1 VSTVSSINL
10 YVISE
15 DIMPSQRRHPR
26 LRPTKA
32 NFNVDSRNKEKLGDE
47 FEKFKKK
54 VKKAAKSSPEVRALI
69 VPLAKLEKA
78 VRIGAWGIVFVPE
91 DK

>member
-1 VSTVSSINL
+1 MLTLETRRN
-10 YVISE
+10 SE
-15 DIMPSQRRHPR
+15 TS
-26 LRPTKA
+26 
-32 NFNVDSRNKEKLGDE
+32 SRNLR
-47 FEKFKKK
+47 KK